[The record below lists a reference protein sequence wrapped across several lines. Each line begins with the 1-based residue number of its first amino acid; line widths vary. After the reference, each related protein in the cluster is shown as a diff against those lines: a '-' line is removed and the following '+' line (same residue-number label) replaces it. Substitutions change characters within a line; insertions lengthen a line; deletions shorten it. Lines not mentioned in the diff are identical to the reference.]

1 MNDLK
6 ITHHYQNQKFNNIH
20 EFFWGFGSS
29 FHTVYAVVPL
39 FLKELGAPEVI
50 ATSSAGIFSIIIA
63 LPMLIIAALT
73 RNSSNTKRLVISVHC
88 IILFVA
94 FIMGYVFTFSNIVK
108 NPNAW
113 KIYLLF
119 YLLYGLSVG
128 IIVPIWADFLDK
140 TTNKS
145 LRGKFFG
152 LGFAFN
158 SMGGFVGGI
167 ALKYLLSAN
176 IPFPKNFGYGFF
188 ILFYGFK
195 R

>member
-50 ATSSAGIFSIIIA
+50 ATSSAGIFSIIIS

-73 RNSSNTKRLVISVHC
+73 RKIINTKNRHQSC

-94 FIMGYVFTFSNIVK
+94 FIMGYVFTFSDILKTQILEN
-108 NPNAW
+108 
-113 KIYLLF
+113 
-119 YLLYGLSVG
+119 LLYTFIAYALGLAFVFG
-128 IIVPIWADFLDK
+128 LIFR

-145 LRGKFFG
+145 LESFG
-152 LGFAFN
+152 
-158 SMGGFVGGI
+158 VG
-167 ALKYLLSAN
+167 LLSIVSVLLQAELKNILEN
-176 IPFPKNFGYGFF
+176 IPKF
-188 ILFYGFK
+188 
-195 R
+195 